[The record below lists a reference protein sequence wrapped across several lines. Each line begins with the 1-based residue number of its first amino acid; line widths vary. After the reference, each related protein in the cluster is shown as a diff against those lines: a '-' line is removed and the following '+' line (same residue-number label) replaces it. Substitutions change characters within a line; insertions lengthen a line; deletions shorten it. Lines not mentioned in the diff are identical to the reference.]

1 LGYNDCLKLV
11 GDKYHYRFK
20 HKNQVVRRALD
31 GRRDAQGNLRCYQV
45 AQGRLP
51 CMELRPR

>member
-1 LGYNDCLKLV
+1 MGYNDCLKLV